1 MGEVKHII
9 IKDDKWHDIKV
20 ELPATTTDVEFINN
34 SGEVVTNGQI
44 FIDMSGAD
52 AALKTDI
59 GYTWDS
65 IEKYKYWRFKQ

>member
-1 MGEVKHII
+1 MEYII
-9 IKDDKWHDIKV
+9 IKDDKWHDIKT
-20 ELPATTTDVEFINN
+20 ELPSTTSDVEFISND
-34 SGEVVTNGQI
+34 GKIVTNGHI

-52 AALKTDI
+52 AAIKTDI

>member
-1 MGEVKHII
+1 
-9 IKDDKWHDIKV
+9 
-20 ELPATTTDVEFINN
+20 
-34 SGEVVTNGQI
+34 
-44 FIDMSGAD
+44 MSGPY